1 MPASL
6 TSTKSG
12 AFPVRSRAMSNVLSL
27 DSLGADDGGMSGN
40 FHDVVSMLA
49 AKSRKADSL
58 QERLA
63 AAEAAMH
70 AAAQRSGSL
79 KNSTSWRLTR
89 PLRSSVDFARRA
101 ILSRTSKLNTQ
112 A

>member
-1 MPASL
+1 MFYPSTASAP
-6 TSTKSG
+6 TM
-12 AFPVRSRAMSNVLSL
+12 A
-27 DSLGADDGGMSGN
+27 GMSGN

-70 AAAQRSGSL
+70 AAAQRSGFS
-79 KNSTSWRLTR
+79 
-89 PLRSSVDFARRA
+89 
-101 ILSRTSKLNTQ
+101 
-112 A
+112 